1 MKYFSLNNRTHSSS
15 FENAVIRGL
24 APDKGLYFPEHIEKL
39 PDSFFAALP
48 NMSQTEVAYHAIK
61 QFVGDEI
68 PEKDLKEI
76 IATTLDFEFP
86 VVHVKD
92 NVYTLELFH
101 GPTLAFKDVGARF
114 MAGSLGYFIT
124 KN

>member
-24 APDKGLYFPEHIEKL
+24 APDKGLYFPEHIQKL

-48 NMSQTEVAYHAIK
+48 NMSQIEVAYHAIK

-76 IATTLDFEFP
+76 IATTLDFEF
-86 VVHVKD
+86 VL
-92 NVYTLELFH
+92 N
-101 GPTLAFKDVGARF
+101 A
-114 MAGSLGYFIT
+114 AGH
-124 KN
+124 